1 MTQAQK
7 CSKSTK
13 LSRLNRYLILAVIL
27 VAAAHFLVINDL
39 STKGFVFKDLKSKA
53 NQLMA
58 DNQTMQNQV
67 SLLGSYQSINP
78 RIESMHLVAAD
89 TIHYLS
95 WDQAM
100 VARK

>member
-1 MTQAQK
+1 MTQVQK
-7 CSKSTK
+7 CSKSAV
-13 LSRLNRYLILAVIL
+13 LSRLNRFLVVAVII

-39 STKGFVFKDLKSKA
+39 STKGFVFKDLKSRA

-58 DNQTMQNQV
+58 DNQDMQNKV

-78 RIESMHLVAAD
+78 RIESLHLVAAD
-89 TIHYLS
+89 TVHYLS
-95 WDQAM
+95 WDQSM